1 MKFLSVVVV
10 FTVSLACAQA
20 SPAFANSEKLLQEC
34 NATYPVQQYSN
45 LKIWDLISSGVGV
58 QLSGV
63 EKCFLLCLFRRD
75 VAFDENVNLRNGK
88 ASAYVKDLLKGYPD
102 IAKYKDVLMA
112 QIFQITRSAKS
123 IDDKCE
129 RAYVAHHHIILTIAM
144 LQMTA
149 GIEYLHTKD
158 MSKENDYF
166 KFVDDLINEE
176 ETWESMKSNTSTTAF
191 CKLDKSIHTTNIH
204 HYRIWHKNSTETL
217 CQLK

>member
-1 MKFLSVVVV
+1 MKSLSVVLVLII
-10 FTVSLACAQA
+10 SLACTRA
-20 SPAFANSEKLLQEC
+20 SPGLWGTGKEPREKC
-34 NATYPVQQYSN
+34 NVTYRVQKFSD
-45 LKIWDLISSGVGV
+45 LKIWQNVHGGVDV
-58 QLSGV
+58 QLNSA
-63 EKCFLLCLFRRD
+63 EKCFLYCLLRKDRF
-75 VAFDENVNLRNGK
+75 FDDNGYLRNG
-88 ASAYVKDLLKGYPD
+88 SAYLKALLNYYGSPIVKYRNLL
-102 IAKYKDVLMA
+102 AA
-112 QIFQITRSAKS
+112 QIFQIARSAKS

>member
-123 IDDKCE
+123 YDDKCE
-129 RAYVAHHHIILTIAM
+129 RAFVIHHQIALTVFTLRIAKS
-144 LQMTA
+144 
-149 GIEYLHTKD
+149 IEETSQQL
-158 MSKENDYF
+158 EQF
-166 KFVDDLINEE
+166 KFFDDLINDEAA
-176 ETWESMKSNTSTTAF
+176 WESMKGDTSTRPF
-191 CKLDKSIHTTNIH
+191 CKLRKSMKTLRPTTH
-204 HYRIWHKNSTETL
+204 AVSHKPPTIE
-217 CQLK
+217 CPP